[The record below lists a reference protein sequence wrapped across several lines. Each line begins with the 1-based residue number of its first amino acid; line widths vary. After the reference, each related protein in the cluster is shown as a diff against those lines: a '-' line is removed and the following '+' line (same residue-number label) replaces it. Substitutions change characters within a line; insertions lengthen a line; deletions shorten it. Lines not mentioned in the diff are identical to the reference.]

1 MKFIGSNAE
10 LRQLHSAGEG
20 LIFNDFSGKGP
31 GGKDYNVLHAAS
43 CNWVARSNV
52 NVHKYFF
59 SNLDEAIKWL
69 QKNRGEEGESWKRC
83 GTCQASALVQP
94 RAGPVTEEIVKKIL
108 IQYLKDRGY
117 KVRQQVLVAGGKV
130 DVSAE
135 GQGGHWLIEVKGE
148 DKGGYTSA
156 EMNFQIG
163 IGQIV
168 SRMTDPDSNYALAF
182 PMTHDFKRVLRK
194 YKGSLGFERLNLQ
207 FFVIH
212 QDGKVDEHDA
222 TAMKTLIGNLQRWR
236 GAFPRFFC
244 TLRCW
249 SSIPLFGCIRWRC
262 GLSGSCQARR

>member
-10 LRQLHSAGEG
+10 LEQLHSAGEG

-31 GGKDYNVLHAAS
+31 RGKDYNVLHAAS

-52 NVHKYFF
+52 NVRKYFF

-69 QKNRGEEGESWKRC
+69 RKNRGEEGENWKRC
-83 GTCQASALVQP
+83 GTCQARAFVQARTRP
-94 RAGPVTEEIVKKIL
+94 FTEELVEKIL
-108 IQYLKDRGY
+108 IQYLKGRGY

-148 DKGGYTSA
+148 DRGGYISA

-163 IGQIV
+163 VGQIV
-168 SRMTDPDSNYALAF
+168 SRMTEPEVKYALAF
-182 PMTHDFKRVLRK
+182 PMTSDFKRVLRK

-212 QDGKVDEHDA
+212 RDGKVDEYDA
-222 TAMKTLIGNLQRWR
+222 AAMKTLIGNL
-236 GAFPRFFC
+236 
-244 TLRCW
+244 
-249 SSIPLFGCIRWRC
+249 
-262 GLSGSCQARR
+262 